1 LDNSDQDVIEVV
13 SITRQLQSLINGL
26 ADAIAARVDR
36 TRDNGQRLMDVG
48 DAAKYLGMSTHALRH
63 KAGSEIPCVRIDG
76 KLRFDKRDLD
86 NCVDR
91 AKRQGV

>member
-1 LDNSDQDVIEVV
+1 MA
-13 SITRQLQSLINGL
+13 RQLRALLDGV
-26 ADAIAARVDR
+26 ADAIAVRVDR
-36 TRDNGQRLMDVG
+36 AKESEQRLMDIG

-63 KAGSEIPCVRIDG
+63 KAGAGIPCVLIDG

-91 AKRQGV
+91 AKRRGV